1 MIDSKAAAAINMQ
14 AEMQVKADRQ
24 GVALWDI

>member
-1 MIDSKAAAAINMQ
+1 MIDNEAAAAINMQ

-24 GVALWDI
+24 GVALWGI